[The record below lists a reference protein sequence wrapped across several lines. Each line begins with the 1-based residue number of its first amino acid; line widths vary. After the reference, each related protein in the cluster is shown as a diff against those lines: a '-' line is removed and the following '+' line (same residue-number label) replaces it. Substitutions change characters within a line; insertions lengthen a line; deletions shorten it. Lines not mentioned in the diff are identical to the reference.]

1 MDRAQ
6 YIGSRRGRYL
16 AQTLEEFEKTIEPLV
31 PEDVAQAY
39 KAHVRRK
46 FGAFSADCVELL
58 GLEEKAMSH
67 NGHAQSIKDRLSPDG
82 AASRVSQ
89 TQPPQAQRR

>member
-6 YIGSRRGRYL
+6 YISSRRGRYL
-16 AQTLEEFEKTIEPLV
+16 AQTLEEFENTIEPLV
-31 PEDVAQAY
+31 PGDIAQAF

-58 GLEEKAMSH
+58 GLEEKAMSQ
-67 NGHAQSIKDRLSPDG
+67 NGHAQSLRDGLHPDG
-82 AASRVSQ
+82 AASRVSHD
-89 TQPPQAQRR
+89 PAAQAQRR

>member
-1 MDRAQ
+1 MDRTE

-16 AQTLEEFEKTIEPLV
+16 AQTLEEFENTIEPLV
-31 PEDVAQAY
+31 PADVAQAF

-58 GLEEKAMSH
+58 GLEEKAMNA
-67 NGHAQSIKDRLSPDG
+67 NGHAQDLKDRLSPDG
-82 AASRVSQ
+82 AASRVPGHIAQ
-89 TQPPQAQRR
+89 QATRR

>member
-6 YIGSRRGRYL
+6 YISSRRGRYL
-16 AQTLEEFEKTIEPLV
+16 AQTLEEFENTIEPLV
-31 PEDVAQAY
+31 PNDAAQAF

-58 GLEEKAMSH
+58 GLEEKAMSQ
-67 NGHAQSIKDRLSPDG
+67 NGHAKAITDSLHPDG
-82 AASRVSQ
+82 AGSRVSPEPAQ
-89 TQPPQAQRR
+89 QAQRR